1 MRLTAE
7 NVYKTVKACLFRDDE
22 IVNGSMPARA
32 VVVDAITMK
41 LGFDP
46 DKITQQTENI
56 RSMLGELPPEFK
68 DGMSFLNACLT
79 KTGEQWGE
87 HRDMAALFALG
98 QAAGMVTCCL
108 PRDLWDALPGGVPY
122 YQVNI

>member
-7 NVYKTVKACLFRDDE
+7 NVHSTVLACMFSKDDLVDGAIPE
-22 IVNGSMPARA
+22 RGI
-32 VVVDAITMK
+32 VVDAITMK
-41 LGFDP
+41 LVFDSEQV
-46 DKITQQTENI
+46 TQQTENI

-68 DGMSFLNACLT
+68 EGMSFLNACFT

-87 HRDMAALFALG
+87 HQAMASLFALG

-108 PRDLWDALPGGVPY
+108 PRELWGALPGGMPY